1 MHPVG
6 ANTGGRPFSTWNSRS
21 HSFEVRFNYIQILHL
36 VQVDLSGVREVGSSL
51 AGRQLEL
58 VEQPA
63 LLHHRNAPGFVQF
76 STSILPLQFSQFGI
90 PLVGAD
96 ICGFSG
102 ITNPEMC
109 VRFISDRSLA
119 QETLLVLRWHQLGAF
134 YPFARNHNAAG
145 MVASRI

>member
-1 MHPVG
+1 MI
-6 ANTGGRPFSTWNSRS
+6 
-21 HSFEVRFNYIQILHL
+21 EIYHL
-36 VQVDLSGVREVGSSL
+36 VQVDLSRVRKVGSSL

-58 VEQPA
+58 VEQPP
-63 LLHHRNAPGFVQF
+63 LFHHRNAPGFIQF
-76 STSILPLQFSQFGI
+76 FTSVLPFQFSQFGI

-109 VRFISDRSLA
+109 VRYQIG
-119 QETLLVLRWHQLGAF
+119 VLRKKHFSFRWHQLGAF

-145 MVASRI
+145 MAAL